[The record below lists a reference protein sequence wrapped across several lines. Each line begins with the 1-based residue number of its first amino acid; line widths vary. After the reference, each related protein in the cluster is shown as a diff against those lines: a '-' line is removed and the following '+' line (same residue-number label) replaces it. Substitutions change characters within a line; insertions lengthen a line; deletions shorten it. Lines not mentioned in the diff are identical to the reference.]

1 MKTKK
6 NHGKKSKG
14 GGIGTSRVKR
24 EEHNEP
30 IKNKSLKKRVVFD
43 SAENEYYSDVSI
55 DSDEMIRSVKK
66 DKIMAYLEEA
76 EELND
81 DIMEKNRKR
90 ELANEKNR
98 TKGNKKKEKKI
109 LKLVDPIKYAQQK
122 QEDMIKKQRDRKK
135 TLKNIRQRE
144 NTPYLAAA
152 ERKRRAEEFD
162 KHMKEFMENKHK

>member
-24 EEHNEP
+24 EEHKEP

-43 SAENEYYSDVSI
+43 SAENEYYSDVSR

-81 DIMEKNRKR
+81 DIREKNHKR
-90 ELANEKNR
+90 ELTNEKNR
-98 TKGNKKKEKKI
+98 TKGNKKEKKM

-162 KHMKEFMENKHK
+162 KHMKEFMENKHE